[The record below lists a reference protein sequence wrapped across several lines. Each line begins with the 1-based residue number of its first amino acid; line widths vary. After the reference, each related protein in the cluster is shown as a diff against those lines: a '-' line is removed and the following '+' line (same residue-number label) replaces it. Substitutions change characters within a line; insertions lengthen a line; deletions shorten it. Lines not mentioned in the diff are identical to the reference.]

1 MVFQEYPITLAA
13 NNIVLFTA
21 IAIYPW
27 SNRPG
32 STVPYANTSYNT
44 TEMKRLTN

>member
-13 NNIVLFTA
+13 NNIVLFCA

-27 SNRPG
+27 SDRSEGFTPHENAIPH
-32 STVPYANTSYNT
+32 SAKVKHLIN
-44 TEMKRLTN
+44 